1 MSKSNL
7 ENIKSKMNW
16 QLGVQAASLLAI
28 GELNSSISKQS
39 QIINHSI
46 KSLEETTINGFENI
60 EDVLNSLETNLIKG
74 IEDIKWF
81 LGSIDSKLGKLIGLI
96 EYSNATESSENF
108 TLGMELY
115 KQGFQKKS
123 LDFFNKSI
131 KSNPLNLNSMIGIYL
146 CKKSINKIPNTK
158 IISDII
164 KLTNSNFL
172 YHINPSDSEKEISI
186 NYFLNFCFSELI
198 DIKKYDII
206 IKEYENL
213 QNFSKDYLPI
223 RLKYINSLV
232 LAKRDY
238 TDEIKEIIDEG
249 LLKKLL
255 IFFDYESKDKSIV
268 DFIKK
273 IKDLIKDKIPNYSS
287 AEERTNLLIQRKA
300 QILNDYLSENSF
312 DFAYH
317 ESNMQEKI
325 DSLNLFYSNSQN
337 ANHFYDK
344 IEKTLNS
351 NESSVELVNKYKK
364 PTIWNEKNKYLNTS
378 QKNIYDKIN
387 KALYQYINDS
397 KKKYKASIS
406 LNKIF
411 IEQFKSGFPKLDNLK
426 SKEFEIINLFM
437 DNIDEENEK
446 VELTRILN
454 KINYMNREI
463 EMNKKM
469 KHFFKVIKTN
479 LGESTLSSLG
489 YKEYKEKGVK
499 GWLKWNVQT
508 NKSSSTENKK
518 SQINLIENENYTE
531 KVFDIFWS
539 SSIKL
544 LNDNNISI

>member
-7 ENIKSKMNW
+7 DNIKSKMNW
-16 QLGVQAASLLAI
+16 QLGIQAVSLLAI

-60 EDVLNSLETNLIKG
+60 EDVLNSIETSLIKG

-115 KQGFQKKS
+115 KQSFYKQS
-123 LDFFNKSI
+123 LEFFNKSI

-146 CKKSINKIPNTK
+146 CKKSINKVSDTK
-158 IISDII
+158 ILTDII

-172 YHINPSDSEKEISI
+172 YHLNPSDNEKEVSI

-198 DIKKYDII
+198 DIKKYNII
-206 IKEYENL
+206 IKEFESL

-232 LAKRDY
+232 LTGSDY
-238 TDEIKEIIDEG
+238 LEEINEIIDEG
-249 LLKKLL
+249 LLRKLL

-268 DFIKK
+268 DFLKK
-273 IKDLIKDKIPNYSS
+273 INNLIKDKIPNYSS
-287 AEERTNLLIQRKA
+287 TDENSNLLIQKKA
-300 QILNDYLSENSF
+300 QILNDYLSLNSF

-337 ANHFYDK
+337 ANQFYDK

-351 NESSVELVNKYKK
+351 NKLNIELAKKYRK
-364 PTIWNEKNKYLNTS
+364 PTIWNEENKYLNSS
-378 QKNIYDKIN
+378 QKIIYDKIN
-387 KALYQYINDS
+387 TALDQYINDS
-397 KKKYKASIS
+397 KEKYKASIN
-406 LNKIF
+406 LNNIL
-411 IEQFKSGFPKLDNLK
+411 IEQFKNGFPKLDNLK
-426 SKEFEIINLFM
+426 SNEFEIINFFIN
-437 DNIDEENEK
+437 NINEK
-446 VELTRILN
+446 TGDVELTSILN
-454 KINYMNREI
+454 KVNYMNREI

-469 KHFFKVIKTN
+469 KHFFKIIKTN
-479 LGESTLSSLG
+479 LGESSLSSLG
-489 YKEYKEKGVK
+489 YNEYKEKGVK
-499 GWLKWNVQT
+499 GWLIWNVHSA
-508 NKSSSTENKK
+508 KSSSTKK
-518 SQINLIENENYTE
+518 KKEQINLIEDENNIE
-531 KVFDIFWS
+531 AIFDVIWS
-539 SSIKL
+539 SSKKL